1 MNRIK
6 NLLLSLLTGS
16 IILSHTACVKEI
28 DEYQD
33 PAGTNGPVTD
43 INQLQ
48 IPAGFSY
55 DIEKN
60 VSLQLNLKTN
70 TDAPIPGVRINILSD
85 LPENGG
91 KILFTGISNSSGQL
105 TGNFKVQK
113 STTQV
118 IVNTNYIVHSFPTRR
133 SSDRKS
139 VV

>member
-1 MNRIK
+1 MKRIK
-6 NLLLSLLTGS
+6 QLLISLLTGT
-16 IILSHTACVKEI
+16 IILSQTACVKEI

-33 PAGTNGPVTD
+33 PPGTNGPVTD
-43 INQLQ
+43 INQLM

-113 STTQV
+113 STAQV
-118 IVNTNYIVHSFPTRR
+118 IVNTNYIGLPNNALAGLQSN
-133 SSDRKS
+133 S
-139 VV
+139 